1 MSWDVALTF
10 DGVVP
15 VVVPWFQEGGTYPI
29 GGSIFAEMSVTYNY
43 GGLFRMAWPDNL
55 HGPSALRLMLD
66 GRTGEDTERQ
76 LDIAFQRLGTVRD
89 EDYWAKTRGNAGY
102 ALFIL
107 HGWAK
112 QYLDAIWEVT

>member
-1 MSWDVALTF
+1 MSWDVELTF

-15 VVVPWFQEGGTYPI
+15 VVVPWFLEGGTYPL

-43 GGLFRMAWPDNL
+43 GGHFRMAWPEDIV
-55 HGPSALRLMLD
+55 GEGALRRMLD
-66 GRTGEDTERQ
+66 GRTGKDTAHL

-89 EDYWAKTRGNAGY
+89 KDYWAATRGNAGY

-112 QYLDAIWEVT
+112 IHPNAKWEVT